1 MLIVMVNTLGT
12 QLYLKIRSSSHGYL
26 VHSQIGQQ
34 IVVLVIRGPASLKT
48 AVIYMKA
55 HEQTAMFT

>member
-1 MLIVMVNTLGT
+1 MVNTLGT
-12 QLYLKIRSSSHGYL
+12 QLYIMIRSSSNNYL

-48 AVIYMKA
+48 AVIYMEA
-55 HEQTAMFT
+55 HEQTAISI

>member
-1 MLIVMVNTLGT
+1 MVNTLGT
-12 QLYLKIRSSSHGYL
+12 QLYLMIRSSSHNYL

-48 AVIYMKA
+48 AVIYMEA
-55 HEQTAMFT
+55 HEQTAISI